1 MNRNAQAPNNSWE
14 TDAVWQLLD
23 QAPPATAKPR
33 FVDDTV
39 RAMRLAVDEKPWWKR
54 LFSPAPL
61 AGLAAVSAG
70 LAFAIVSL
78 TGPTPVTV
86 VPVATHESSQEIAIQ
101 EIAETETLIAAVDQ
115 LDDFSD
121 TELATL
127 IGF

>member
-1 MNRNAQAPNNSWE
+1 MNRNAKAPDNSWE

-23 QAPPATAKPR
+23 QAPPATAGPR

-61 AGLAAVSAG
+61 AGLAAASAG

-78 TGPTPVTV
+78 TGPTSTS
-86 VPVATHESSQEIAIQ
+86 TQESSQEIAIQ

-115 LDDFSD
+115 LNDFSD